1 MVAWCVWFFIV
12 RCSRFG
18 FCCQNAN
25 EMCCRKNGMEWL
37 IARFVSIQQKI
48 WKEEEIIEENQ
59 SIVNRW
65 RKNLQFVVP
74 LLRIYYHKPNLI
86 EQTKFGWDRTWI
98 NKRQSNRS
106 KSAHTNNCA
115 GDVVEK
121 LKNFHQF
128 IAWLHISI
136 LPPSTKN

>member
-1 MVAWCVWFFIV
+1 MCMVFYSPLFKVWLLLSECQWNV
-12 RCSRFG
+12 LPEKRDGMANCA
-18 FCCQNAN
+18 FCFDTAENLK
-25 EMCCRKNGMEWL
+25 R
-37 IARFVSIQQKI
+37 R
-48 WKEEEIIEENQ
+48 EIIEENQ